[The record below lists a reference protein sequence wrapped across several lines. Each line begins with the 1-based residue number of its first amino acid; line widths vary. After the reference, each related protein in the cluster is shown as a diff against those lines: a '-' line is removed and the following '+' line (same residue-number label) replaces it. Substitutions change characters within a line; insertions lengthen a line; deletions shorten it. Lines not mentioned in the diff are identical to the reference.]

1 MAGSQHEATGSFRT
15 YAALTSTTYGSTTAS
30 TIHVDFDLSYTN
42 PIFSGNE
49 VKPKSISVLVLLR
62 L

>member
-1 MAGSQHEATGSFRT
+1 MSGPQHGATGVFRT
-15 YAALTSTTYGSTTAS
+15 YAALTSTYGSTTAS

-42 PIFSGNE
+42 PIFSGSE
-49 VKPKSISVLVLLR
+49 VKPKAISVLVLLK

>member
-1 MAGSQHEATGSFRT
+1 MAGSQHGATGVFRT
-15 YAALTSTTYGSTTAS
+15 YAALTSTYGSTTAP

-49 VKPKSISVLVLLR
+49 VKPKAINILVLIR